1 MFFSDNDPNDRIT
14 RASLDGQNATVIVYR
29 GLVRVSS
36 LTVDP
41 DNNLLLWVD
50 TVRFTLEV
58 CHYDGSHR
66 RVIRRTNVVQM
77 EGLQFYQNVLHVV
90 VPDRRLVRGFDLLSG
105 VLAYNSNFTTGAPT
119 TLAVYDT
126 ENVPSFLAVIPYFG
140 FYIQKIPASQ
150 HSVDKFV

>member
-1 MFFSDNDPNDRIT
+1 MFFSDNDPNGRIT

-66 RVIRRTNVVQM
+66 RVVRRTNLVKM
-77 EGLQFYQNVLHVV
+77 EGLQFYQVRSRDVIIPNSQYDGSHRRVV
-90 VPDRRLVRGFDLLSG
+90 RRTNLVKMEGLSFYQVISRDVIIPNSQYDG
-105 VLAYNSNFTTGAPT
+105 SNMRVGGRTNLATMEE
-119 TLAVYDT
+119 LQ
-126 ENVPSFLAVIPYFG
+126 
-140 FYIQKIPASQ
+140 FY
-150 HSVDKFV
+150 